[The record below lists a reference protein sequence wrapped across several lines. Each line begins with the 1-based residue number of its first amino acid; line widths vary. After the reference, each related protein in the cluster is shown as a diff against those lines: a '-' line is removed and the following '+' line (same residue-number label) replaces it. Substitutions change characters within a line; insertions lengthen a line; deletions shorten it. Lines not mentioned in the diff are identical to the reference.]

1 MEGNAE
7 SLKARVIY
15 SFSLARPEVPVPPE
29 RPKARKLTRSVP
41 VKHRLLYVFS
51 AKEANVK
58 LALFSHPAPKCSHK
72 NCDY

>member
-29 RPKARKLTRSVP
+29 HPEARKLTRSVP
-41 VKHRLLYVFS
+41 VKHGLLHVLS
-51 AKEANVK
+51 TKEAKVK
-58 LALFSHPAPKCSHK
+58 LALVSHPAPKCSHK
-72 NCDY
+72 DCDY